1 MKLPEDV
8 EVRVVAG
15 VGKHPATWV
24 VAEKIWT
31 LKTPNGFNGGFDS
44 NHLLYV
50 ASIPTSLYLKGETL
64 GAFVAR
70 FFNVGIWFQVKYFM
84 GFLPEGDEGL
94 AAGGWWILRQG
105 NLG

>member
-1 MKLPEDV
+1 VKLPEDV

-31 LKTPNGFNGGFDS
+31 LKTPNGFNGGLNS
-44 NHLLYV
+44 NIV
-50 ASIPTSLYLKGETL
+50 NNLKRETL
-64 GAFVAR
+64 GAFGCPFLQCR
-70 FFNVGIWFQVKYFM
+70 NWFQVKYFM

-94 AAGGWWILRQG
+94 AEGGWWILRQG